1 MNVNPKKNITLKNRT
16 LYFSPDK
23 DKVKVSFSS
32 PNSYKSRQSKIEG
45 YESRL
50 YWQFKYC
57 QDFNGQ
63 VFYYTLTYNNKSIP
77 HHYGT
82 YCFDYEHLRD
92 LLTGGFRK
100 ILLRKFGTIFKYFIG
115 AELGEGKGKRG
126 LHNNPHYHVLFF
138 LESACSVKFPYVKIT
153 PEEFRHYVRLYW
165 QGFDEDV
172 TGWRSYKTAK
182 YGSVKEGLYCGLV
195 RDFRAC
201 MYCAKYVCKD
211 AGLVMHEEKVERFL
225 RFKYRN
231 ELLSDDRL
239 FVDFFHTVLFD
250 KWNIPLDSSKSN
262 WLLSDADLILQ
273 LCPDEF
279 NPAVYV
285 FGELPLS
292 DLVIHKFV
300 SWYCA
305 KYHDWKSFN
314 DFVDERLEG
323 KVDEGLTEWRNRFC
337 NKCRISHGVGDYAL
351 KFIDILEPSVS
362 VPSKNGFKNRP
373 IGLYYYRKLYYD
385 VVRPIKKCQVNEKP
399 CSYSPVM
406 ILNED
411 GINFKVHQLSKS
423 VDSLVNKVSS
433 YFKLVLED
441 ENLFN
446 LMKASDVNT
455 EVTCSFDF
463 LKNYGS
469 SISQSVFFR
478 YAYYKL
484 VYENRFFKI
493 PSSGIDGVSDFPCI
507 SPESDYRRFLCS
519 SFHIV
524 DRNELM
530 LDSFLDSNCKGYIPY
545 ISHPYFLRYS
555 FFFSVFDL
563 CSDYFFIQNDNESQR
578 KAEEIAELKRFHNQ
592 RKLKQFYYG
601 TTVF

>member
-1 MNVNPKKNITLKNRT
+1 MIVNPKKNITLKNRT

-23 DKVKVSFSS
+23 DKTKVSFASS
-32 PNSYKSRQSKIEG
+32 KSYNSRQSKIEG

-57 QDFNGQ
+57 QDFDGQ

-77 HHYGT
+77 YYYGT

-100 ILLRKFGTIFKYFIG
+100 ILLRRYGTTFKYFIG
-115 AELGEGKGKRG
+115 AELGDGKGKRG
-126 LHNNPHYHVLFF
+126 LHNNPHYHCLFF
-138 LESACSVKFPYVKIT
+138 LESACNDRFPYIKIT

-211 AGLVMHEEKVERFL
+211 SGLVMHEEKVARFL
-225 RFKYRN
+225 RFKYRS
-231 ELLSDDRL
+231 EIVQDSRTYS
-239 FVDFFHTVLFD
+239 DFFYSVVFD
-250 KWNIPLDSSKSN
+250 RWNVPLDSSKSK
-262 WLLSDADLILQ
+262 WLLSDEELILN
-273 LCPDEF
+273 LL
-279 NPAVYV
+279 PASFEGAKYV
-285 FGELPLS
+285 FGEVPIS
-292 DLVIHKFV
+292 YLVLKKFV
-300 SWYCA
+300 GWYCA
-305 KYHDWKSFN
+305 TYHDWKSFN
-314 DFVDERLEG
+314 DFVDERLKV

-351 KFIDILEPSVS
+351 KFVDKLNPSVS
-362 VPSKNGFKNRP
+362 VPSKTGFKNRP

-385 VVRPIKKCQVNEKP
+385 VVRPIKKCKVNEKP
-399 CSYSPVM
+399 CSYSPVR

-411 GINFKVHQLSKS
+411 GINFKVHQLSRS

-433 YFKLVLED
+433 QFKLLLDD
-441 ENLFN
+441 EKLFE

-455 EVTCSFDF
+455 EVTCSYDYL
-463 LKNYGS
+463 LKYGN
-469 SISQSVFFR
+469 SISQSVFYC

-484 VYENRFFKI
+484 VYENRFFKV
-493 PSSGIDGVSDFPCI
+493 PVSGTVGVCDFPDI
-507 SPESDYRRFLCS
+507 KPIDDYRRFLVS
-519 SFHIV
+519 SYRYV

-530 LDSFLDSNCKGYIPY
+530 LDSFLDSNCKGYLSY
-545 ISHPYFLRYS
+545 ISHPYFLRYHCL
-555 FFFSVFDL
+555 FSVFDL
-563 CSDYFFIQNDNESQR
+563 CSDYFFIQNDNEAQR
-578 KAEEIAELKRFHNQ
+578 KAEEIANTKRFHNQ
-592 RKLKQFYYG
+592 RKLKEYYYG